1 MQIWNKITPKI
12 PDRDRTDLFHNRWIE
27 LSQFALS
34 TGSFILYLVSGILII
49 RSKKEFVKQNKYQIH
64 ILQQTIGK
72 SSIFTLEYLGKISNF
87 PIHGHTHTHAQV
99 QATSDKNTFV
109 WNSWK
114 SFVVCSAYQCTS
126 LPHRSPSRQ
135 ITNNMSKTL
144 Q

>member
-72 SSIFTLEYLGKISNF
+72 SSISTLEYLGKMSNF
-87 PIHGHTHTHAQV
+87 PIHGHIHTHTH
-99 QATSDKNTFV
+99 
-109 WNSWK
+109 K
-114 SFVVCSAYQCTS
+114 SKQLLT
-126 LPHRSPSRQ
+126 
-135 ITNNMSKTL
+135 KTL
-144 Q
+144 LCEIVEKVLWYVLLINVPLNLTDLHLDK